1 MERKTGFRKI
11 RFLPIFTEKP
21 GDSLSFFSL
30 FCIHGLSKNL
40 EKEIRKGKAATRGRV
55 SKRRM
60 REVTGDG

>member
-40 EKEIRKGKAATRGRV
+40 EKEIRKGKAATRV
-55 SKRRM
+55 SDDERM